1 VAFYANSTNSFGS
14 LNQTKKVLYMQIV
27 EGAIYMD
34 GKQTAYLTTAN
45 PFAFEAAKE

>member
-1 VAFYANSTNSFGS
+1 
-14 LNQTKKVLYMQIV
+14 MQIV